1 MKNTDFTQAQRDFL
15 RGDYGRAIMGF
26 GKALESGMDGGRV
39 HLPLGLAYFRNR
51 DFMEA
56 VAEFSRVLKLR
67 PNDDQVFFLRGMA
80 RFNAGDEAGA
90 VSDLTAALD
99 ANPNRVAAYVG
110 RSLANRSLGHD
121 QAAERDLQ
129 QAVTQGGVEV
139 ELFLR
144 EYCLSPYLQHLG
156 TTLFDTD
163 KATWGRTVQV
173 GRGTATTQ

>member
-1 MKNTDFTQAQRDFL
+1 MKNTAFTRAQHDFL

-26 GKALESGMDGGRV
+26 GTALETGMDAARV
-39 HLPLGLAYFRNR
+39 HLPLGLAYFRNH

-56 VAEFSRVLKLR
+56 VAEFSRVLELR
-67 PNDDQVFFLRGMA
+67 PDDDQVLFLRGMA

-121 QAAERDLQ
+121 RAAEHDLQ
-129 QAVTQGGVEV
+129 QAVTRGGVEV

-144 EYCLSPYLQHLG
+144 EYCLAPYLQTLA
-156 TTLFDTD
+156 TSLFDTF
-163 KATWGRTVQV
+163 KADWGRALRLA
-173 GRGTATTQ
+173 RGTGATH